1 MTDFDSS
8 EQNQSAEEAA
18 SHEPVDPGAEPA
30 DSPGEE
36 ALADP
41 GDGETA
47 DSGAAPAGQP
57 GRQQEAVGSEP
68 AASVAAAPPDPVT
81 SAPDEVP
88 PAAEEAP
95 AAADEVPPAAEE
107 APAAADEPPA
117 AAEPPPEDAEEAP
130 AAVEEAA
137 APAAPM
143 AEEQPAEIPTAEES
157 GAPAE
162 QPAEAPEAA
171 IEEAE
176 PQAAPSEEAEGEPE
190 QEPAAEQPEPAEAE
204 AEEQQDEQQA
214 VSEEAAGAA
223 EPSTD
228 EGADSPPEAAE
239 AEAESQPSDEEG
251 VEPAAA
257 KPPAMTPVPGMDWY
271 IIHTYSSF
279 EYKVRESLNTRSE
292 AFGFS
297 NRIGEILIPT
307 EDVVEMRGG
316 KKVTS
321 KRLLYPGYVLLQ
333 LKMDDELWHVV
344 KNTPRVT
351 GFVGGG
357 QTPTPLTA
365 DEVNQIL
372 YRQTVSAEKP
382 RPKLTFQKSD
392 QVKII
397 DGPFTN
403 FTGTVEEVNPDRNTL
418 KVMVT
423 IFGRGTPVELE
434 HFQVEKEKI

>member
-8 EQNQSAEEAA
+8 EQNQSAEGAA

-41 GDGETA
+41 GAGETA
-47 DSGAAPAGQP
+47 DSGAASAGQA
-57 GRQQEAVGSEP
+57 GRQQEAAGSEP

-95 AAADEVPPAAEE
+95 AAAEEVPPTAEETPAAAEE
-107 APAAADEPPA
+107 APATVEETPA
-117 AAEPPPEDAEEAP
+117 AADEAP

-137 APAAPM
+137 APATTV

-157 GAPAE
+157 GPPAE

-190 QEPAAEQPEPAEAE
+190 QKPAAEQPEPAEAE

-239 AEAESQPSDEEG
+239 AEAESQPSDDEA